1 MGDGGEQ
8 RGNGQKR
15 VRDRTVVRS
24 VLRPGSIYRENEVY
38 RSIVRHPKPDTPR
51 GRAMTSFNNFF
62 LHVYPVKTPRKV
74 LSFRSTFRLGFISAV
89 LFVILFISG
98 TYLMFF
104 YTPAVPD
111 AYFDMHNLATT
122 VAFGQFVRNIHR
134 WSAHLMVL
142 VALLHM
148 VRVFYSGAYRRPR
161 QFNWVIGMGLL
172 VLTLA
177 LSFTG
182 YLLPWDQLAFWAIT
196 VGTTIAGYVP
206 ILGDGARHILLGSN
220 EVGAQALLR
229 FYVLH
234 IYVLPM
240 LVVLLLSVHIW
251 RVRKDGFAVMDREP
265 ESVPVATAEAS
276 EPAPEPVR
284 AVAVPT
290 AEARADADPEAAPA
304 AAGAAGEGAARYRV
318 LGTVPREAD
327 VRVAQEPDDSV
338 FSWPHMLVRHVVVG
352 TATVVGVFVLAILF
366 NAPLKDIANP
376 DLTPEV
382 AKAPWYFAG
391 LQELLAHYQPM
402 IAGVL
407 APGAAMAFLTI
418 LPYIDRGRGWR
429 IRDRKMVVIV
439 FSVLAVAALILTL
452 VGTLFRGPGWSWV
465 WPWQHMFVE
474 L

>member
-1 MGDGGEQ
+1 MEENGD
-8 RGNGQKR
+8 KR
-15 VRDRTVVRS
+15 IRDNEVVRS
-24 VLRPGSIYRENEVY
+24 VFRPGSIYRQNEVF

-111 AYFDMHNLATT
+111 AYFDMHNLATS

-142 VALLHM
+142 VVLLHM
-148 VRVFYSGAYRRPR
+148 LRVFYSGAYRRPR

-265 ESVPVATAEAS
+265 EGLPAGTETAE
-276 EPAPEPVR
+276 PEPQLVR
-284 AVAVPT
+284 TAAVPT
-290 AEARADADPEAAPA
+290 AD
-304 AAGAAGEGAARYRV
+304 AGAVEGEPGSGGEGEPRYRV
-318 LGTVPREAD
+318 LGTVPRQAE
-327 VRVAQEPDDSV
+327 VRVSQEPDDSV
-338 FSWPHMLVRHVVVG
+338 FSWPHMLVRHLVVG
-352 TATVVGVFVLAILF
+352 AATVVVVFILAILF

-376 DLTPEV
+376 DLTPAV

-418 LPYIDRGRGWR
+418 LPYIDRSRGWR
-429 IRDRKMVVIV
+429 VRDRKMVVIV
-439 FSVLAVAALILTL
+439 FTVLAVAALVLTL
-452 VGTLFRGPGWSWV
+452 IGTLFRGPGWSWT
-465 WPWQHMFVE
+465 WPWQHLFVE

>member
-1 MGDGGEQ
+1 VAKNGGDGG
-8 RGNGQKR
+8 NGRRR
-15 VRDRTVVRS
+15 VRDGTVVRS
-24 VLRPGSIYRENEVY
+24 VFRPGSIYRENEVY
-38 RSIVRHPKPDTPR
+38 RSMIRHPKPDTPR

-62 LHVYPVKTPRKV
+62 LHIYPVKTPRKV

-111 AYFDMHNLATT
+111 AYFDMHALATT

-142 VALLHM
+142 VVLLHM

-265 ESVPVATAEAS
+265 EPAPAAAAAEETAEAV
-276 EPAPEPVR
+276 AEPVH

-290 AEARADADPEAAPA
+290 ADAASADDGG
-304 AAGAAGEGAARYRV
+304 AGAVGPPGERAARYRV
-318 LGTVPREAD
+318 LGTVPREAE

-352 TATVVGVFVLAILF
+352 AATVVGVFILAILF

-418 LPYIDRGRGWR
+418 LPYIDRSRGWR
-429 IRDRKMVVIV
+429 VRDRKLVVVV
-439 FSVLAVAALILTL
+439 FSVLAVAALLLTL
-452 VGTLFRGPGWSWV
+452 VGTLFRGPGWTWV

>member
-1 MGDGGEQ
+1 VGDDGDE
-8 RGNGQKR
+8 RGR
-15 VRDRTVVRS
+15 IRDNQVVKS
-24 VLRPGSIYRENEVY
+24 VFRPGSVYRRNEVY
-38 RSIVRHPKPDTPR
+38 RSIVRHPRADTPR

-62 LHVYPVKTPRKV
+62 LHVYPVKTPRRV
-74 LSFRSTFRLGFISAV
+74 LSFRSTFRLGFIAAV

-104 YTPAVPD
+104 YTPTVPD

-142 VALLHM
+142 VVLLHM
-148 VRVFYSGAYRRPR
+148 VRVFYSGAYKRPR
-161 QFNWVIGMGLL
+161 QFNWVLGMGLL

-234 IYVLPM
+234 IYVLPG
-240 LVVLLLSVHIW
+240 LLILLLSVHIW
-251 RVRKDGFAVMDREP
+251 RVRKDGFAVMDRDLDRLAPPPAATTVQPEP
-265 ESVPVATAEAS
+265 E
-276 EPAPEPVR
+276 PAR
-284 AVAVPT
+284 AVAVPSVGN
-290 AEARADADPEAAPA
+290 EAAPNVPEAGPA
-304 AAGAAGEGAARYRV
+304 AAGTREARYRV
-318 LGTVPREAD
+318 LGTVPREAE
-327 VRVAQEPDDSV
+327 VREAQEPDDSV

-352 TATVVGVFVLAILF
+352 AATVVGIFLLAIFF

-418 LPYIDRGRGWR
+418 LPYIDRSRGWR
-429 IRDRKMVVIV
+429 VRDRKMVVIL
-439 FSVLAVAALILTL
+439 FTVLAVVALVLTL
-452 VGTLFRGPGWSWV
+452 VGTLFRGPGWHWT

>member
-1 MGDGGEQ
+1 MAENGDRKNGG
-8 RGNGQKR
+8 RR
-15 VRDRTVVRS
+15 IRDHQVVRS
-24 VLRPGSIYRENEVY
+24 VFHPGSVYRDNEVF

-74 LSFRSTFRLGFISAV
+74 LSFRSTFRLGFIAAV

-104 YTPAVPD
+104 YTPTVPD

-142 VALLHM
+142 VVLLHM
-148 VRVFYSGAYRRPR
+148 LRVFYSGAYRRPR
-161 QFNWVIGMGLL
+161 QFNWVIGIGLL
-172 VLTLA
+172 LITLA

-234 IYVLPM
+234 IYVLPA
-240 LVVLLLSVHIW
+240 LLVLLLAIHIW
-251 RVRKDGFAVMDREP
+251 RVRKDGFAVMDRVSTP
-265 ESVPVATAEAS
+265 KPTVAVTATAEPAAVPVPARTVAVPS
-276 EPAPEPVR
+276 ADAPAAPEPE
-284 AVAVPT
+284 P
-290 AEARADADPEAAPA
+290 PA
-304 AAGAAGEGAARYRV
+304 SAGREARYRE
-318 LGTVPREAD
+318 LGTVPREVELRA
-327 VRVAQEPDDSV
+327 AQEPDDSV

-352 TATVVGVFVLAILF
+352 AATVVAVFILAILF

-407 APGAAMAFLTI
+407 APGAALAFMTI
-418 LPYIDRGRGWR
+418 LPYIDRSRGWR
-429 IRDRKMVVIV
+429 IRDRKLVVVV
-439 FSVLAVAALILTL
+439 FTVLAVAALLLTL
-452 VGTLFRGPGWSWV
+452 VGTLFRGPGWTWV

>member
-1 MGDGGEQ
+1 
-8 RGNGQKR
+8 
-15 VRDRTVVRS
+15 
-24 VLRPGSIYRENEVY
+24 
-38 RSIVRHPKPDTPR
+38 
-51 GRAMTSFNNFF
+51 
-62 LHVYPVKTPRKV
+62 
-74 LSFRSTFRLGFISAV
+74 
-89 LFVILFISG
+89 
-98 TYLMFF
+98 
-104 YTPAVPD
+104 
-111 AYFDMHNLATT
+111 

-142 VALLHM
+142 VVLLHM

-172 VLTLA
+172 LLTLA

-234 IYVLPM
+234 IYVLPG
-240 LVVLLLSVHIW
+240 LLILLLSVHIW
-251 RVRKDGFAVMDREP
+251 RVRKDGFAVMDRDLDRRGP
-265 ESVPVATAEAS
+265 RTVATASAAAPAA
-276 EPAPEPVR
+276 EPAPEHVPEPAR
-284 AVAVPT
+284 AVAVPDVG
-290 AEARADADPEAAPA
+290 AESGPNVPDAGPA
-304 AAGAAGEGAARYRV
+304 AARPREARYRV
-318 LGTVPREAD
+318 LGTVPREAE
-327 VRVAQEPDDSV
+327 VRDAQEPDDSV

-352 TATVVGVFVLAILF
+352 AGTVVAVFLVAIFF

-418 LPYIDRGRGWR
+418 LPYIDRSLSWR

-439 FSVLAVAALILTL
+439 FTVLAVAALVLTL
-452 VGTLFRGPGWSWV
+452 VGTLFRGPGWHWT
-465 WPWQHMFVE
+465 WPWQHMYVE